1 MYKRETNKKL
11 RVTMPTSNSIK
22 MMPSENLQW
31 ILIPC
36 ESLIRNQTFTQFGKK
51 SV

>member
-1 MYKRETNKKL
+1 MRKGITKLCTKRVETNKKL

-31 ILIPC
+31 ILIPV
-36 ESLIRNQTFTQFGKK
+36 K
-51 SV
+51 V